1 LKNKNTYLVI
11 TPFFPSD
18 DSFVGSYIFD
28 QINHIRI
35 QSGFNIEVVKVTSI
49 FSLEQDYHFKE
60 FKVRIFKT
68 IDFPYFILPGIFNWI
83 NKFRFRYFL
92 KRKAIEDIKVSHS
105 HVTYPCSYLVEGLD
119 CKKITQ
125 HHGLDVL
132 QLLNGR
138 NRLIREIQR
147 NFLIR
152 NSIKHINSA
161 NLNVGVSA
169 LVLEQLR
176 DYKGYVPVHEYVLY
190 NGVDTSKFFDTR
202 RDKKNNVFTIGCVA
216 NFVKSKGQQTL
227 IRSVQEILESG
238 RMIRLRFIGSGP
250 TLDSCQEYV
259 LTNNL
264 STHISFE
271 SEIAHEELNNFYNSL
286 DLFVLPSYYEALGCV
301 YLEAWAA
308 NTPFIGVRGQGISEL
323 VTHQENMLFEA
334 NNIEDLK
341 GKICYFMDNNYTLA
355 SVGDLDI
362 KKTISQFLSLELF
375 RNHD

>member
-1 LKNKNTYLVI
+1 MKNKNTYLVI

>member
-1 LKNKNTYLVI
+1 MKNKNTYLVI

-28 QINHIRI
+28 QINHIRT
-35 QSGFNIEVVKVTSI
+35 QSSFNIEVVKVASI

-92 KRKAIEDIKVSHS
+92 KRQGIGDIKMSHS
-105 HVTYPCSYLVEGLD
+105 HVAYPCSYLVEGLD
-119 CKKITQ
+119 FKKIIQ

-176 DYKGYVPVHEYVLY
+176 NYKGYVPVQEYVLY

-202 RDKKNNVFTIGCVA
+202 RDNKNDVFTIGCVA

-227 IRSVQEILESG
+227 IMSAHKILESG
-238 RMIRLRFIGSGP
+238 RVIRLRFIGSGP
-250 TLDSCQEYV
+250 TLASCQEYV

-264 STHISFE
+264 SAYISFE
-271 SEIAHEELNNFYNSL
+271 SEIPHEELNNFYNSL
-286 DLFVLPSYYEALGCV
+286 NLFVLPSYYEALGCV
-301 YLEAWAA
+301 YLESWAA
-308 NTPFIGVRGQGISEL
+308 NTPFIGVKGQGISEL
-323 VTHQENMLFEA
+323 VTHQEKMLFEA
-334 NNIEDLK
+334 NNIDELRR
-341 GKICYFMDNNYTLA
+341 KICYFMNNDYILS

-375 RNHD
+375 RDHD